1 MRVRV
6 LLDLEQRLQS
16 WEVALKDVQLPVP
29 TAAEIALVGE
39 QDANLALPSTIREE
53 LDFNF
58 EETAA
63 IARWINQ
70 EINHEFIFFNSTMN
84 YQRSHGED
92 DCRAAFNSQLGD
104 GACL

>member
-29 TAAEIALVGE
+29 SAAEIALVGE
-39 QDANLALPSTIREE
+39 QDANLTLPSTIREE

-63 IARWINQ
+63 IARWIN
-70 EINHEFIFFNSTMN
+70 HDFIFFNSTMN

-92 DCRAAFNSQLGD
+92 DSRATFNFQLGHA
-104 GACL
+104 ACQ